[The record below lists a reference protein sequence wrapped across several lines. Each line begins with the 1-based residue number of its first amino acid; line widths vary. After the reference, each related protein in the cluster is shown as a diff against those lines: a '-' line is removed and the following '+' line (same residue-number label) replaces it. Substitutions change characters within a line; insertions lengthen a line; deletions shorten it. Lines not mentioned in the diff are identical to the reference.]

1 MAVSFAQ
8 DIVPLFSARD
18 MTCMSRRGVDL
29 GDYTYMS
36 DAAGDGNYP
45 DHANARDVFAH
56 LTGDAPPRMPLGAP
70 AWTDAQLD
78 TFKQWMADGFAA

>member
-18 MTCMSRRGVDL
+18 MTCMSRRGVEPS
-29 GDYTYMS
+29 GTPYMS
-36 DAAGDGNYP
+36 HAAGDGTYP

-56 LTGDAPPRMPLGAP
+56 LTGDAPPRIPLGAP
-70 AWTDAQLD
+70 AWIDAQLD
-78 TFKQWMADGFAA
+78 TFKQWMANGFAA